1 MKVFAL
7 IALSILAFS
16 ADAQHRQQFT
26 LLFCEEGSECRKCVE
41 AIPMAVIREA
51 TAVTFEA
58 TGLDGMRI
66 KEGREDCKLLN
77 ETDWICDLGRLVLRL
92 ANDSLSVSE
101 KRSIRVAGKVLRAC
115 VKREGSHGG

>member
-41 AIPMAVIREA
+41 AIPIEVIREA
-51 TAVTFEA
+51 TVVTFEA
-58 TGLDGMRI
+58 TGPDGMRI

-77 ETDWICDLGRLVLRL
+77 EADWICDLGRLVLRL